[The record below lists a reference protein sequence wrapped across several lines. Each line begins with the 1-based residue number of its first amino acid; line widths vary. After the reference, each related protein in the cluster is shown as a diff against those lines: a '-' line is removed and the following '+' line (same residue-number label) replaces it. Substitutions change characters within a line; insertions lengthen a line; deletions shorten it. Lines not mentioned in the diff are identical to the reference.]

1 VIYAHAHDVVTDD
14 VFVALPYLSR
24 RADVYLKIEGFNPAG
39 SIKLKTALGLI
50 EDAER
55 RGTESV
61 GVPLIESSSG
71 NLGIALSSICAA
83 KGYPFTCVVDPNTS
97 DSAVAHMRALGAE
110 VVTVR
115 TTDSNGGYLHS
126 RIAYVHER
134 LARQPE
140 MVWLNQYANPAN
152 AAAHYERTAKSLLA
166 GLRHLDYLF
175 VGTGSTGTFVGCA
188 SYLREHSPHTRIIA
202 VDSMGSVT
210 FGAEAGRRWIP
221 GLGASRR
228 PELCRPELAHE
239 VVHVAEEDAIRECRR
254 VARNTGLLVGG
265 STGSVLAAI
274 VRREEEFRDRP
285 RVAAISPDLGDRYL
299 RTVYDDDWVTSRF
312 GSVCRDDAPGLVGVP
327 VGG

>member
-1 VIYAHAHDVVTDD
+1 VIYAHAHDIVTDD

-55 RGTESV
+55 RGAVSV
-61 GVPLIESSSG
+61 GVPVIESSSG
-71 NLGIALSSICAA
+71 NLGIALSSVCAA

-97 DSAVAHMRALGAE
+97 ESAIAHMRALGAE

-115 TTDSNGGYLHS
+115 QTDSNGGYLQS
-126 RIAYVHER
+126 RISYIHER
-134 LARQPE
+134 IRRQPE

-152 AAAHYERTAKSLLA
+152 PAAHYERTGRSLLA

-188 SYLREHSPHTRIIA
+188 TYLRKHSPHTRIVA
-202 VDSMGSVT
+202 VDSLGSVT
-210 FGAEAGRRWIP
+210 FGTEPGRRWIP

-239 VVHVAEEDAIRECRR
+239 IVHVAEEDAIRECRR
-254 VARNTGLLVGG
+254 IARNTGLLVGG
-265 STGSVLAAI
+265 STGSVLAA
-274 VRREEEFRDRP
+274 VAGREEGFRGRP
-285 RVAAISPDLGDRYL
+285 RVAVISPDLGDRYL
-299 RTVYDDDWVTSRF
+299 KTVYDDEWVHARF
-312 GSVCRDDAPGLVGVP
+312 GSVRTGEAPGLVGVP
-327 VGG
+327 AAG

>member
-1 VIYAHAHDVVTDD
+1 MDD

-39 SIKLKTALGLI
+39 SIKLKTAIGLI

-55 RGTESV
+55 SGSVSV
-61 GVPLIESSSG
+61 GVPVIESSSG

-97 DSAVAHMRALGAE
+97 ESAIAHMRALGAE

-115 TTDSNGGYLHS
+115 ETDANGGYLHS
-126 RIAYVHER
+126 RITYVRER
-134 LARQPE
+134 LRRQPE

-152 AAAHYERTAKSLLA
+152 PRAHYERTARNLLA
-166 GLRHLDYLF
+166 GLRHIDYLF

-188 SYLREHSPHTRIIA
+188 CYLREHSPHTRIIA
-202 VDSMGSVT
+202 VDSLGSVT
-210 FGAEAGRRWIP
+210 FGAEPGRRWIP

-228 PELCRPELAHE
+228 PELCRPELADE
-239 VVHVAEEDAIRECRR
+239 VVHVPEEDAIRECRR

-274 VRREEEFRDRP
+274 AGREEGFRDRP

-299 RTVYDDDWVTSRF
+299 KTVYDDDWVNDRF
-312 GSVCRDDAPGLVGVP
+312 GGVRTAGTLGLVGAP
-327 VGG
+327 EAG

>member
-1 VIYAHAHDVVTDD
+1 MIYAHAYDAINDD
-14 VFVALPYLSR
+14 VFVELPYLSR

-55 RGTESV
+55 RGVVSV
-61 GVPLIESSSG
+61 GVPVIESSSG

-97 DSAVAHMRALGAE
+97 ESAIAHMRALGAE
-110 VVTVR
+110 VVMVR
-115 TTDSNGGYLHS
+115 QTDSNGGYLQS
-126 RIAYVHER
+126 RISYIHER
-134 LARQPE
+134 LRRQPE
-140 MVWLNQYANPAN
+140 TVWLNQYANPAN
-152 AAAHYERTAKSLLA
+152 PAAHYERTAKNLLA
-166 GLRHLDYLF
+166 GLRHIDYLF

-188 SYLREHSPHTRIIA
+188 RYLRAHSPHTRIIA
-202 VDSMGSVT
+202 VDSLGSVT
-210 FGAEAGRRWIP
+210 FGTEPGRRWIP

-239 VVHVAEEDAIRECRR
+239 IVHVAEGDAIRECRR
-254 VARNTGLLVGG
+254 IARNTGLLVGG

-274 VRREEEFRDRP
+274 ASREEAFRGRP

-299 RTVYDDDWVTSRF
+299 KTVYDDEWVTSRY
-312 GSVCRDDAPGLVGVP
+312 GAVSTGTPGLVGAP
-327 VGG
+327 AGG